1 MRHFMPSSD
10 TALKKYLMEEG
21 QHIESNCH
29 VSPKFISI
37 LDRWTDRQTD
47 RHTHT
52 HTYALF
58 YACSFYALL
67 L

>member
-10 TALKKYLMEEG
+10 TVLKKYLMEEG
-21 QHIESNCH
+21 EHIESNCH

-37 LDRWTDRQTD
+37 LDRQTERERQIG

-52 HTYALF
+52 HTHIYIHI
-58 YACSFYALL
+58 
-67 L
+67 